1 MKEKVEQEE
10 RIMKLTGEDAKA
22 FKEYDSKPLSKEE
35 IESLKKAKDVYR
47 KYSKKQS
54 EELF

>member
-1 MKEKVEQEE
+1 MEKGEE
-10 RIMKLTGEDAKA
+10 RVMTLTGEDAKA
-22 FKEYDSKPLSKEE
+22 FKEYDSKPLSKDE
-35 IESLKKAKDVYR
+35 IESLNKAKELYR